1 MNKQQATFDD
11 FFSECYLKY
20 KEYIKN
26 YIAIRIC
33 HPHEAEDLAQ
43 DVFVRLWEH
52 RAFVN
57 KDTVWSLLFT
67 IARNIVTDK
76 IRRYYKQEDFVAY
89 VYNRMED
96 TSRNTTEDTI
106 HFRELKKMH
115 DQVMETLPVK
125 RRQIYELSFNH
136 ELSCPAIAGKLSLSP
151 RTVECQL
158 LLARKTVRTYLKMNS
173 PKSVKYQIRKTH
185 INFNNLI
192 VLWKLNPNSYVQ
204 KESHWLSPCCWVVRP
219 VYCSMQMIL

>member
-89 VYNRMED
+89 IYNRMGD

-115 DQVMETLPVK
+115 DLVMEALPVK

-158 LLARKTVRTYLKMNS
+158 LLARKTVRTYLKNEFS
-173 PKSVKYQIRKTH
+173 KVG
-185 INFNNLI
+185 
-192 VLWKLNPNSYVQ
+192 
-204 KESHWLSPCCWVVRP
+204 
-219 VYCSMQMIL
+219 

>member
-89 VYNRMED
+89 IYNRMED
-96 TSRNTTEDTI
+96 IGRNTTEDVV
-106 HFRELKKMH
+106 HYRELKRCTTK
-115 DQVMETLPVK
+115 
-125 RRQIYELSFNH
+125 
-136 ELSCPAIAGKLSLSP
+136 
-151 RTVECQL
+151 
-158 LLARKTVRTYLKMNS
+158 
-173 PKSVKYQIRKTH
+173 
-185 INFNNLI
+185 
-192 VLWKLNPNSYVQ
+192 LWKLFLSNAVRSMNLVSIMNCLVLPLQESCPYLPVQ
-204 KESHWLSPCCWVVRP
+204 
-219 VYCSMQMIL
+219 

>member
-57 KDTVWSLLFT
+57 KDTVWSLLFNH
-67 IARNIVTDK
+67 RSQ
-76 IRRYYKQEDFVAY
+76 YS
-89 VYNRMED
+89 NR
-96 TSRNTTEDTI
+96 
-106 HFRELKKMH
+106 
-115 DQVMETLPVK
+115 
-125 RRQIYELSFNH
+125 
-136 ELSCPAIAGKLSLSP
+136 
-151 RTVECQL
+151 
-158 LLARKTVRTYLKMNS
+158 
-173 PKSVKYQIRKTH
+173 
-185 INFNNLI
+185 
-192 VLWKLNPNSYVQ
+192 
-204 KESHWLSPCCWVVRP
+204 
-219 VYCSMQMIL
+219 

>member
-1 MNKQQATFDD
+1 MNKQSSTFDG

-20 KEYIKN
+20 RVFIKN

-33 HPHEAEDLAQ
+33 HPYEAEDLVQ

-57 KDTVWSLLFT
+57 KDTVWSLLVT
-67 IARNIVTDK
+67 IARNLVTDK
-76 IRRYYKQEDFVAY
+76 IRRYYKQEDFVSY
-89 VYNRMED
+89 IYNNVED
-96 TSRNTTEDTI
+96 RSRNTTEDTI

-115 DQVMETLPVK
+115 DQVMEALPVK

-158 LLARKTVRTYLKMNS
+158 LLARKTVRTYLKNEFS
-173 PKSVKYQIRKTH
+173 KVG
-185 INFNNLI
+185 
-192 VLWKLNPNSYVQ
+192 
-204 KESHWLSPCCWVVRP
+204 
-219 VYCSMQMIL
+219 

>member
-89 VYNRMED
+89 FLSNAVRFMNLVSIMNSLVLPLQESCPY
-96 TSRNTTEDTI
+96 
-106 HFRELKKMH
+106 
-115 DQVMETLPVK
+115 LPV
-125 RRQIYELSFNH
+125 Q
-136 ELSCPAIAGKLSLSP
+136 
-151 RTVECQL
+151 
-158 LLARKTVRTYLKMNS
+158 
-173 PKSVKYQIRKTH
+173 
-185 INFNNLI
+185 
-192 VLWKLNPNSYVQ
+192 
-204 KESHWLSPCCWVVRP
+204 
-219 VYCSMQMIL
+219 

>member
-1 MNKQQATFDD
+1 MYFCKNFPFHRDKSNRHTNKKGDVVTFDD

-52 RAFVN
+52 RVFVN

-158 LLARKTVRTYLKMNS
+158 LLARKTVRTYLKNEFS
-173 PKSVKYQIRKTH
+173 KVG
-185 INFNNLI
+185 
-192 VLWKLNPNSYVQ
+192 
-204 KESHWLSPCCWVVRP
+204 
-219 VYCSMQMIL
+219 

>member
-67 IARNIVTDK
+67 IARNIDRKSTRLNSSHTTVS
-76 IRRYYKQEDFVAY
+76 
-89 VYNRMED
+89 RMP
-96 TSRNTTEDTI
+96 S
-106 HFRELKKMH
+106 
-115 DQVMETLPVK
+115 
-125 RRQIYELSFNH
+125 S
-136 ELSCPAIAGKLSLSP
+136 A
-151 RTVECQL
+151 
-158 LLARKTVRTYLKMNS
+158 
-173 PKSVKYQIRKTH
+173 
-185 INFNNLI
+185 
-192 VLWKLNPNSYVQ
+192 
-204 KESHWLSPCCWVVRP
+204 
-219 VYCSMQMIL
+219 

>member
-1 MNKQQATFDD
+1 MNKQQTTFDD

-20 KEYIKN
+20 REYIKN

-96 TSRNTTEDTI
+96 TI

-158 LLARKTVRTYLKMNS
+158 LLARKTVSTYLKNEFS
-173 PKSVKYQIRKTH
+173 KVG
-185 INFNNLI
+185 
-192 VLWKLNPNSYVQ
+192 
-204 KESHWLSPCCWVVRP
+204 
-219 VYCSMQMIL
+219 

>member
-1 MNKQQATFDD
+1 
-11 FFSECYLKY
+11 
-20 KEYIKN
+20 
-26 YIAIRIC
+26 
-33 HPHEAEDLAQ
+33 
-43 DVFVRLWEH
+43 
-52 RAFVN
+52 
-57 KDTVWSLLFT
+57 
-67 IARNIVTDK
+67 
-76 IRRYYKQEDFVAY
+76 
-89 VYNRMED
+89 MED

-106 HFRELKKMH
+106 HYRELKKMH

-158 LLARKTVRTYLKMNS
+158 LLARKTVRSYLKMNS

-192 VLWKLNPNSYVQ
+192 V
-204 KESHWLSPCCWVVRP
+204 
-219 VYCSMQMIL
+219 

>member
-76 IRRYYKQEDFVAY
+76 III
-89 VYNRMED
+89 NRKISSP
-96 TSRNTTEDTI
+96 TYIIGWKT
-106 HFRELKKMH
+106 
-115 DQVMETLPVK
+115 PVGIPQK
-125 RRQIYELSFNH
+125 IPF
-136 ELSCPAIAGKLSLSP
+136 I
-151 RTVECQL
+151 
-158 LLARKTVRTYLKMNS
+158 
-173 PKSVKYQIRKTH
+173 
-185 INFNNLI
+185 I
-192 VLWKLNPNSYVQ
+192 VN
-204 KESHWLSPCCWVVRP
+204 
-219 VYCSMQMIL
+219 

>member
-89 VYNRMED
+89 IYNRMED

-115 DQVMETLPVK
+115 DQVMEALPVK

-158 LLARKTVRTYLKMNS
+158 LLARKTVRTYLKNEFS
-173 PKSVKYQIRKTH
+173 KVGYSEKH
-185 INFNNLI
+185 ILTLTIYLI